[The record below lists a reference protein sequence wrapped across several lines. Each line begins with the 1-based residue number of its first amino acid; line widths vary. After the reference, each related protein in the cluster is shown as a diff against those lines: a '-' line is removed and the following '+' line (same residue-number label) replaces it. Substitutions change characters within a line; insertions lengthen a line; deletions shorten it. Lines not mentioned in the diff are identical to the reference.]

1 MTHYADVQLIESLAQ
16 ALVQVFSELY
26 KNTIFFVFTLND
38 YRVYFGDQLT
48 EIKKEYLVIRMLC
61 DFIQQISK
69 CIWWTAYLVIT
80 NLFCVRVEPVF
91 IKEWVKIGYVSDENL
106 FKEIHNEFYF
116 DLPFLALPYEH
127 YYSQQT
133 AYMNSY
139 IERYLEDKEE
149 IQRLNLPEY
158 ILHVA
163 KENTMMVVRKT
174 PQQAR
179 IVRQFHAEPAS
190 PTNISDEIMSHVP
203 EKSSFRFLLVY
214 LQFVDPPVKYEI
226 NIPIEEY
233 YVGNELLSYEYLFS
247 YMEHQFIWKTW
258 NIDWNQYYLLKIMD
272 SDLNIFEVKR
282 GEYVRLEKDRAV
294 VCSIQNVPVEESKE
308 ESSEEG
314 TGTGTGTWTESSREI
329 RTLSMEEDAEM
340 LMLFSSSQKDASL
353 DTGSDSDTGDI
364 HKNKKVK
371 YE

>member
-1 MTHYADVQLIESLAQ
+1 
-16 ALVQVFSELY
+16 
-26 KNTIFFVFTLND
+26 
-38 YRVYFGDQLT
+38 
-48 EIKKEYLVIRMLC
+48 
-61 DFIQQISK
+61 
-69 CIWWTAYLVIT
+69 
-80 NLFCVRVEPVF
+80 
-91 IKEWVKIGYVSDENL
+91 
-106 FKEIHNEFYF
+106 
-116 DLPFLALPYEH
+116 
-127 YYSQQT
+127 
-133 AYMNSY
+133 MN
-139 IERYLEDKEE
+139 
-149 IQRLNLPEY
+149 
-158 ILHVA
+158 V
-163 KENTMMVVRKT
+163 
-174 PQQAR
+174 
-179 IVRQFHAEPAS
+179 
-190 PTNISDEIMSHVP
+190 VP

-294 VCSIQNVPVEESKE
+294 VCSIENVQVEESKE
-308 ESSEEG
+308 ESSEE
-314 TGTGTGTWTESSREI
+314 GTGTWTESSREI

>member
-1 MTHYADVQLIESLAQ
+1 MTHYADIKLIESLAQ
-16 ALVQVFSELY
+16 SLAQVFSELY

-38 YRVYFGDQLT
+38 YRVSFADQLT

-61 DFIQQISK
+61 DFIQQIGK
-69 CIWWTAYLVIT
+69 CIWWTAYLILT
-80 NLFCVRVEPVF
+80 NLCCVRVEPVF
-91 IKEWVKIGYVSDENL
+91 IKEWVKVGYISDETL
-106 FKEIHNEFYF
+106 FTDIQNEIYF

-133 AYMNSY
+133 IFMNSY
-139 IERYLEDKEE
+139 IERYLENKEE

-158 ILHVA
+158 ILHMA
-163 KENTMMVVRKT
+163 KEHTMMVVRKT
-174 PQQAR
+174 RQGQR
-179 IVRQFHAEPAS
+179 IVRQFHADPAS
-190 PTNISDEIMSHVP
+190 PTKISDEIMNVVP
-203 EKSSFRFLLVY
+203 EKSSIHFLLVY

-233 YVGNELLSYEYLFS
+233 YVGNELLSYEYLIS

-258 NIDWNQYYLLKIMD
+258 KIDWNQYYLLKIMD

-282 GEYVRLEKDRAV
+282 GEYVRLEKDRSV
-294 VCSIQNVPVEESKE
+294 VCSIHNMQVEESKE
-308 ESSEEG
+308 ESSEED
-314 TGTGTGTWTESSREI
+314 TGTWIESSREI

-340 LMLFSSSQKDASL
+340 LMLFSSLQKDASL
-353 DTGSDSDTGDI
+353 DTGSDSDTEDV